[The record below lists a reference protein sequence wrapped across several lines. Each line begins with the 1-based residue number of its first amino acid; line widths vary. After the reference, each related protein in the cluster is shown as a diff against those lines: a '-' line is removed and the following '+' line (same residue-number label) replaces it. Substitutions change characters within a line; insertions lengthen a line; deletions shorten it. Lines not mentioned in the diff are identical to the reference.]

1 MNLTRKDKIMY
12 LIKLLLLSVALA
24 VAVGNGYAAADNNKI
39 EPIKM
44 RWASD
49 HTGPPHPAAIAE
61 VFFAEQV
68 EKRIPGSKIQFFW
81 GKSR

>member
-1 MNLTRKDKIMY
+1 MNLTRKDKIMN

-44 RWASD
+44 LEELRYD
-49 HTGPPHPAAIAE
+49 ITEGILT
-61 VFFAEQV
+61 
-68 EKRIPGSKIQFFW
+68 KD
-81 GKSR
+81 